1 MEQFICNAN
10 DYDLRAL
17 ELISNIED
25 QTNYRDFNIQIIDRF
40 INDEYK
46 VADLSSFSICASKA
60 YSILQELQAIKLKS
74 EEEFVDVKKLING
87 ICRLNH
93 QGQAQKSYI
102 YLKHALQT
110 YPMELKN
117 IGNYSC

>member
-1 MEQFICNAN
+1 MGLLSNNWEQFICNAN

-74 EEEFVDVKKLING
+74 EEEFVDVKN
-87 ICRLNH
+87 
-93 QGQAQKSYI
+93 
-102 YLKHALQT
+102 
-110 YPMELKN
+110 
-117 IGNYSC
+117 

>member
-1 MEQFICNAN
+1 MILN
-10 DYDLRAL
+10 LILL
-17 ELISNIED
+17 EMINKII
-25 QTNYRDFNIQIIDRF
+25 RDFNIQIIDRF

-110 YPMELKN
+110 YPMELKKHWELFMLQ
-117 IGNYSC
+117 C